1 MPRTIR
7 LTAALCA
14 TLVLAAC
21 APPKPP
27 EEEHRPEPQSQS
39 DAGSASPSAIVEH
52 ANAYKDRARE
62 AVQQAGEAADRE
74 RAAADAAAR

>member
-7 LTAALCA
+7 LTAALSA
-14 TLVLAAC
+14 TLALAAC

-27 EEEHRPEPQSQS
+27 EEERRPEPQSQS
-39 DAGSASPSAIVEH
+39 DAGSAPPSAIVEH

-62 AVQQAGEAADRE
+62 AVQQAEEAADRE
-74 RAAADAAAR
+74 RAATDAAAQ

>member
-7 LTAALCA
+7 LTAALSA
-14 TLVLAAC
+14 TLALAAC

-27 EEEHRPEPQSQS
+27 EEERRPEPQSQS

-62 AVQQAGEAADRE
+62 AVQQAEEAADRE
-74 RAAADAAAR
+74 RAATDAAAQ

>member
-14 TLVLAAC
+14 TLALAAC

-27 EEEHRPEPQSQS
+27 EEERRPEPQSQS

-52 ANAYKDRARE
+52 ANAYKDGARE
-62 AVQQAGEAADRE
+62 AVLQAEEAADRE
-74 RAAADAAAR
+74 RAAADAAAQ

>member
-14 TLVLAAC
+14 TLALAAC

-27 EEEHRPEPQSQS
+27 EEERRPEPQSQS
-39 DAGSASPSAIVEH
+39 DAGSAPPSAIVEH

-62 AVQQAGEAADRE
+62 AVQQAEEAADRE
-74 RAAADAAAR
+74 RAATDAAAQ

>member
-14 TLVLAAC
+14 TLALVAC

-27 EEEHRPEPQSQS
+27 EEERRPAPQSQP

>member
-14 TLVLAAC
+14 TLALAAC

-27 EEEHRPEPQSQS
+27 EEERRPEPQSQS
-39 DAGSASPSAIVEH
+39 DAGSASPSGIVEH
-52 ANAYKDRARE
+52 ANAYQDRARE
-62 AVQQAGEAADRE
+62 AIQQAEEAADRE
-74 RAAADAAAR
+74 RAAADAAVR

>member
-7 LTAALCA
+7 LTAALSA
-14 TLVLAAC
+14 TLALAAC

-27 EEEHRPEPQSQS
+27 EEERRPEPQSQS

-62 AVQQAGEAADRE
+62 AVQQAGEAADRQ

>member
-1 MPRTIR
+1 MSRTIR
-7 LTAALCA
+7 LAAALSA
-14 TLVLAAC
+14 TVALAAC

-27 EEEHRPEPQSQS
+27 EEERRPEPQSQP

-62 AVQQAGEAADRE
+62 AVQQAGEAADRQ

>member
-14 TLVLAAC
+14 TLALAAC

-27 EEEHRPEPQSQS
+27 EEERRPAPQSQS
-39 DAGSASPSAIVEH
+39 DAGSASPPAIVEH

-62 AVQQAGEAADRE
+62 AVQQAGEAADRQ

>member
-1 MPRTIR
+1 MPRTLR
-7 LTAALCA
+7 LTAALVA
-14 TLVLAAC
+14 TLALAAC

-27 EEEHRPEPQSQS
+27 EEERRPEPQSQS

-62 AVQQAGEAADRE
+62 AIQQAEEAADRE
-74 RAAADAAAR
+74 RAAADAAVR